1 MEQETVTLGRREQS
15 RALVLNQVLAG
26 GMTNG
31 EAAVV
36 LGVSVRQVKRL
47 RTRYRQAGPAGLV
60 HGNRGRRPWQAVA
73 AEVATRVVTLAGGR
87 YVGLNQQHLTEKLAA
102 EEDIHLGR
110 TTVRRILAGAGLT
123 TPRPRRAPTARRRR
137 ERMAQPGMLLQGDG
151 SRHRWLGPDGPELTL
166 IAMIDDATSQVLGA
180 VFREQEDGAGYLR
193 VLEQIVRSHG
203 IPQALYVDRH
213 SIFQVNGRTPSTI
226 SEELAG
232 GRAPTQVGR
241 ALGEL
246 GIRHIAAHSPQAK
259 GRVERLWGTL
269 QDRLVAELALAG
281 VTTLAGAN
289 AFLADYLPRHNTRFA
304 VPAADPTPAYLPVP
318 ADLNLTHVFCFKE
331 TRVVRADN
339 TISYEGQPIQL
350 LATPTRRG
358 WARVRVEV
366 QERLDGRRVIV
377 YQGQEI
383 PSRPAPPDAA
393 TARAQGTVPAFLPA
407 REPDAAVAVRPVAAP
422 PVRKPAAIHPWR
434 RYRGVTKSVVS

>member
-1 MEQETVTLGRREQS
+1 MEEETVTLGRREQK
-15 RALVLNQVLAG
+15 RALVLNRVLAG

-73 AEVATRVVTLAGGR
+73 PEVATQVVTLAGGR
-87 YVGLNQQHLTEKLAA
+87 YAGLNQQHLTEKLAA
-102 EEDIHLGR
+102 EEAIRLGR
-110 TTVRRILAGAGLT
+110 TTVRRLLVGAGLT

-151 SRHRWLGPDGPELTL
+151 SRHHWLGPDGPELTL

-180 VFREQEDGAGYLR
+180 VFREQEDGVGYLR

-213 SIFQVNGRTPSTI
+213 SIFQVNSRTPPTI
-226 SEELAG
+226 GEELAG
-232 GRAPTQVGR
+232 GRTPTQVGR
-241 ALGEL
+241 VLGEL

-281 VTTLAGAN
+281 VGTLAGAN
-289 AFLADYLPRHNTRFA
+289 AFVADYLLQHNARFA

-318 ADLNLTHVFCFKE
+318 ADLNLAHVFCFKE

-339 TISYEGQPIQL
+339 TISYAGQPIQL

-358 WARVRVEV
+358 WARARVEV
-366 QERLDGRRVIV
+366 HERLDGQRVIV
-377 YQGQEI
+377 HQGQEL

-393 TARAQGTVPAFLPA
+393 TLRAQGAAPACLPST
-407 REPDAAVAVRPVAAP
+407 EPDPAVAVRPVAAP
-422 PVRKPAAIHPWR
+422 PVRKPAVIHPWR
-434 RYRGVTKSVVS
+434 RYRGGTKSVVS